1 MSEFGGDYESEYE
14 CFLCVL
20 PGRGG
25 GVTPAQPLCMLQV
38 NSSLTVLELRYN
50 SDIDAT
56 AGQLLADAIMV
67 RNA

>member
-1 MSEFGGDYESEYE
+1 MSELEVIVKVSVSVVCACY
-14 CFLCVL
+14 
-20 PGRGG
+20 RGV
-25 GVTPAQPLCMLQV
+25 VTHAHPLCMLQV
-38 NSSLTVLELRYN
+38 NSSLKVLELRYN